1 MNKKEIC
8 QCRHPKELK
17 LFGFAAVITGL
28 IFIGLFVGAFYR
40 NEIIDVVKSEAVATY
55 KVAHPTAQNLSDAE
69 VVKKLPTDD
78 KDMLEFLE
86 NYYHWFT
93 VPLIPVAFF
102 FMVLFAIGKRYGDLR
117 GGSVRLDKHQYPQV
131 HKIFSEMATEL
142 GFEEVPELYLVS
154 GSGNLNAY
162 ATCVPGY
169 RNFSAIYSDILER
182 CLAENDMETLRFILG
197 HELGHVRFNHVSWW
211 YTFLTVWANLPVI
224 KYFIGLPMGRAREYG
239 CDNIGKKLSGNTD
252 GRALIMLASGKHA
265 YKDIDLDAYTK
276 EHFDKPSF
284 WAWLANLT
292 LDHGFV
298 SWRIAAVRKNHQ
310 AGLIF
315 KNKEDNSKG

>member
-17 LFGFAAVITGL
+17 LFGFVAAITVL
-28 IFIGLFVGAFYR
+28 LLVGLFAGTFFR
-40 NEIIDVVKSEAVATY
+40 TDIIRAVKSQAVATY
-55 KVAHPTAQNLSDAE
+55 KVEHPTEQNLSDIE
-69 VVKKLPTDD
+69 VMQKMSLDEKSTID
-78 KDMLEFLE
+78 FLE

-102 FMVLFAIGKRYGDLR
+102 FMVVFTIGSRYGKLR
-117 GGSVRLDKHQYPQV
+117 GGSVRLDQHQYPQV
-131 HKIFSEMATEL
+131 YKIFTEMANEL
-142 GFEEVPELYLVS
+142 GFNEAPELYLVS

-211 YTFLTVWANLPVI
+211 YTFLSIWANLPVI

-252 GRALIMLASGKHA
+252 GRPLIMLASGKHA
-265 YKDIDLDAYTK
+265 YKDIDLEAYTK

-298 SWRIAAVRKNHQ
+298 SWRIGAIRKNHQ